1 MDTIKRVQL
10 SDIADLITKGTTPTT
25 LGYDFQDEGVNFL
38 KVECFAENG
47 DFIKEKSA
55 HISEE
60 CHEKL
65 KRSQLKAGDV
75 LFSIAG
81 AIGRVAVVTE
91 EMLPANTNQAL
102 AIIRIDR
109 DDIYLPYFKLILT
122 SPIVKAQFERK
133 KQGVAQL
140 NISLKDIS
148 ELEIPLP
155 EMDKQIE
162 YATLFE
168 KVSRVIA
175 ARQQELQ
182 KLDELVKARFVEMFG
197 NSEYPSEPLDNNV
210 IEMFI
215 GPFGSSLKNECFVD
229 EEDGFCMVYEQKHA
243 IQKTMNVPTRYVPK
257 SKYEELKRFAV
268 VGGDIIVSCRGTI
281 GEIFI
286 VPEDAPMGIMHP
298 SIMKIRLDT
307 TKYNQKFFV
316 FALERYMDEHTAEAK
331 GSGVKMAVSATVLGQ
346 SDFVLPPIEIQNQFA
361 AFVEQT
367 DKSKVVVQQALLK
380 AQLLFDSLMQEYFG

>member
-1 MDTIKRVQL
+1 MKLKDICEINPRTQG
-10 SDIADLITKGTTPTT
+10 IADYMSVSFVPMHCVSEDGKIDTSEIRQFIDVKKGYTV
-25 LGYDFQDEGVNFL
+25 FQ
-38 KVECFAENG
+38 EN
-47 DFIKEKSA
+47 
-55 HISEE
+55 
-60 CHEKL
+60 
-65 KRSQLKAGDV
+65 DV
-75 LFSIAG
+75 LFAKITPCMENGKG
-81 AIGRVAVVTE
+81 AIARGLMNGIGCGSSEFHVLRANNEMVCPEWIYYLTAWSSFRREAEKHMTGSAGQRRVPKAYLE
-91 EMLPANTNQAL
+91 NY
-102 AIIRIDR
+102 
-109 DDIYLPYFKLILT
+109 DINVP
-122 SPIVKAQFERK
+122 S
-133 KQGVAQL
+133 
-140 NISLKDIS
+140 
-148 ELEIPLP
+148 LP
-155 EMDKQIE
+155 EQTKQTE
-162 YATLFE
+162 VL
-168 KVSRVIA
+168 SQL
-175 ARQQELQ
+175 QQIIDCRKEELQ
-182 KLDELVKARFVEMFG
+182 KLDELIKARFVELFG

-316 FALERYMDEHTAEAK
+316 FALEQYMDEHNAEAK

-367 DKSKVVVQQALLK
+367 DKSKVAVQKALDES
-380 AQLLFDSLMQEYFG
+380 QLLFDSLMQKYFG